1 MATTYALS
9 PGSSHHPGPDLSV
22 FFLQVTPHHDE
33 AARGVGEGAGR
44 GDGPACPA
52 AALGVK
58 NSTGGLTGLQAAPAS
73 AGGGAGS
80 LGVIEK
86 TAEAAVSLRRGVSVK
101 SDLKPIDEY
110 EIERKHKQ
118 QHERFHRDFHTALT
132 LTLTGL

>member
-52 AALGVK
+52 AALGVENFNPSLAMDSEGNK
-58 NSTGGLTGLQAAPAS
+58 RFVNVFRANLQNM
-73 AGGGAGS
+73 
-80 LGVIEK
+80 VIIYMQ
-86 TAEAAVSLRRGVSVK
+86 
-101 SDLKPIDEY
+101 DN
-110 EIERKHKQ
+110 
-118 QHERFHRDFHTALT
+118 
-132 LTLTGL
+132 